1 MKTIQTK
8 YNIISDVRGSGLFLG
23 IEIVHP
29 DSKSY
34 QPNTDLAKHIK
45 NKIRKMNILV
55 STDEPY
61 NNVIKMKP
69 PLRFSP
75 QDIDIVL
82 DALES
87 ILFIQK
93 NKDQDENLLGEAIFH
108 QAVQQKSSLKY

>member
-1 MKTIQTK
+1 
-8 YNIISDVRGSGLFLG
+8 
-23 IEIVHP
+23 
-29 DSKSY
+29 
-34 QPNTDLAKHIK
+34 
-45 NKIRKMNILV
+45 MNILV

-93 NKDQDENLLGEAIFH
+93 K
-108 QAVQQKSSLKY
+108 

>member
-8 YNIISDVRGSGLFLG
+8 YNIIGDVRGSGLFLG
-23 IEIVHP
+23 IEIVYP

-45 NKIRKMNILV
+45 NEMRKMNILV
-55 STDEPY
+55 STDGPY

-69 PLRFSP
+69 PLCFSP
-75 QDIDIVL
+75 QDINIVL

-93 NKDQDENLLGEAIFH
+93 
-108 QAVQQKSSLKY
+108 